1 MIEFIGKFFKFGV
14 VGLSGTV
21 IDFFFTWLCKEKLKW
36 NKFISNSVGFTL
48 AAVSNYVFNRIWTFE
63 SNNPQVGREFLS
75 FFLVSLIGLLMNNI
89 FLYLF
94 HEKAK
99 LNFYLSKAF
108 AIALVTIWNFL
119 ANYLFTFQQV

>member
-1 MIEFIGKFFKFGV
+1 MIEFIGKYFKFGV